1 VEEDV
6 ERKLANLTIQ
16 VLLIQVISMVE
27 TLKGYYDQH
36 QATGCDCSLCKAA
49 ERAFRKINL
58 NLTADIKLPA
68 PQQVSR
74 QLKALAT
81 ALHALSRTAKKP
93 RRGRQQHRQGK
104 TKELG
109 MSRPGKTARR

>member
-1 VEEDV
+1 MEEDV
-6 ERKLANLTIQ
+6 KPKLANLTIQ

-49 ERAFRKINL
+49 ERAFRRINL

-81 ALHALSRTAKKP
+81 ALHTLSRAAKKH
-93 RRGRQQHRQGK
+93 RREASSIAQR
-104 TKELG
+104 
-109 MSRPGKTARR
+109 RPKK